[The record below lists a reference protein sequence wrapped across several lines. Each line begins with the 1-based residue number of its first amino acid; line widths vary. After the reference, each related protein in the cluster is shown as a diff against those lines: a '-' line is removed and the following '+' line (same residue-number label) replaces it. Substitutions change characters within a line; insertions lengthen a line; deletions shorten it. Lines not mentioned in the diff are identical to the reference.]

1 MNKNT
6 NFNRV
11 MERALELET
20 LRIEEL
26 KDAIKMKNML
36 NGSIYEDDYSLK
48 HELAFLDNI
57 IESLNIKKILYDAI
71 AIKNNELIDLLLK
84 RIDKT
89 ILEALGI
96 MRDLLGMNCFHLRI
110 YYVML
115 KRLEYNQT
123 DNKELCK
130 LTKLV

>member
-1 MNKNT
+1 
-6 NFNRV
+6 
-11 MERALELET
+11 
-20 LRIEEL
+20 
-26 KDAIKMKNML
+26 
-36 NGSIYEDDYSLK
+36 
-48 HELAFLDNI
+48 LDNI